1 MTTEDFSVF
10 KQVWCMTCTA
20 VGATAPDL
28 ETLYMIF
35 DDLME
40 YSIEQVL
47 AALKNHRKTS
57 QFMPKPADVI
67 NFIKNNDTTAAESWA
82 LVDWAIMNFGPRAVC
97 FEDPRI
103 AITLNKMGGYFYL
116 INNLTDKNEDFYRK
130 EFIEMFNNVIPE
142 HYPAEMKACLN
153 GTEPVIAYVSAA
165 KQAYAYKQTKEV
177 LNELQ
182 NGAAKISPPP
192 SADYKVLEYR
202 PKIPQM
208 DPEFVA
214 EKRRELETIR
224 DNGGDWVMACLGM
237 MKVKK

>member
-20 VGATAPDL
+20 VGATAPDM

-97 FEDPRI
+97 FEDTRI

-130 EFIEMFNNVIPE
+130 EFIETFNNVIPE

-165 KQAYAYKQTKEV
+165 KQAYAYKQTKDV

-192 SADYKVLEYR
+192 SADYKVLEYK

-224 DNGGDWVMACLGM
+224 DNGGDWVLAALGM
-237 MKVKK
+237 MKVK

>member
-1 MTTEDFSVF
+1 MVIEDFSIF
-10 KQVWCMTCTA
+10 QQAWRMTCAA
-20 VGATAPDL
+20 VGATPPDSS
-28 ETLYMIF
+28 TLYMIF

-97 FEDPRI
+97 FEDTRI

-153 GTEPVIAYVSAA
+153 GTEPLIAYVSAA
-165 KQAYAYKQTKEV
+165 KQAYAYKQTNDV
-177 LNELQ
+177 LSELQ
-182 NGAAKISPPP
+182 NGAAMISPPP
-192 SADYKVLEYR
+192 DTSYRVLEYR

-224 DNGGDWVMACLGM
+224 DNGGDWVTACLGM
-237 MKVKK
+237 MKVK

>member
-20 VGATAPDL
+20 VGATAPDM

-97 FEDPRI
+97 FEDTRI

-130 EFIEMFNNVIPE
+130 EFIETFNNVIPE
-142 HYPAEMKACLN
+142 HYPAEMKACFN

-165 KQAYAYKQTKEV
+165 KQAYAYKQTKDV

-214 EKRRELETIR
+214 EKRRELEAIR
-224 DNGGDWVMACLGM
+224 DNGGDWVLAALGM
-237 MKVKK
+237 MKVK

>member
-1 MTTEDFSVF
+1 MKNNDYLAFADA
-10 KQVWCMTCTA
+10 WIATCN
-20 VGATAPDL
+20 VLGFMAPNDMAL
-28 ETLYMIF
+28 QMIF

-97 FEDPRI
+97 FEDTRI

-153 GTEPVIAYVSAA
+153 GAEPVIAYVSFA
-165 KQAYAYKQTKEV
+165 KQPYAYRKTADV
-177 LNELQ
+177 LNEL
-182 NGAAKISPPP
+182 AAGVLRISPP
-192 SADYKVLEYR
+192 ADTTAVITYEQPKFKVDPGILER
-202 PKIPQM
+202 KKQ
-208 DPEFVA
+208 
-214 EKRRELETIR
+214 ELKELQKKCG
-224 DNGGDWVMACLGM
+224 DNWVLAALNML
-237 MKVKK
+237 KV

>member
-10 KQVWCMTCTA
+10 KQVWCMTCAA
-20 VGATAPDL
+20 VGATSPDL

-97 FEDPRI
+97 FEDTRI

-153 GTEPVIAYVSAA
+153 GTEPLIAYVSAA
-165 KQAYAYKQTKEV
+165 KQAYAYKQTKDV

-182 NGAAKISPPP
+182 NGAVKISPPP
-192 SADYKVLEYR
+192 NADYKVLEYR

-237 MKVKK
+237 MKVK

>member
-1 MTTEDFSVF
+1 MVIEDFSIF
-10 KQVWCMTCTA
+10 QQAWRMTCAA
-20 VGATAPDL
+20 VGATPPDSS
-28 ETLYMIF
+28 TLYMIF

-97 FEDPRI
+97 FEDTRI

-130 EFIEMFNNVIPE
+130 EFIETFNNVIPE
-142 HYPAEMKACLN
+142 HYPTEMKACLN

-165 KQAYAYKQTKEV
+165 KQAYAYKQTKDV

-192 SADYKVLEYR
+192 NTDYKVLEYR

-224 DNGGDWVMACLGM
+224 DNGGDWVTACLGM
-237 MKVKK
+237 MKVK

>member
-1 MTTEDFSVF
+1 MVIEDFSIF
-10 KQVWCMTCTA
+10 QQAWRMTCAA
-20 VGATAPDL
+20 VGATPPDSS
-28 ETLYMIF
+28 TLYMIF

-82 LVDWAIMNFGPRAVC
+82 LVDWAITNFGPRAVC
-97 FEDPRI
+97 FEDTRI

-142 HYPAEMKACLN
+142 HYPAEMKACFN

-165 KQAYAYKQTKEV
+165 KQAYAYKQTNDV
-177 LNELQ
+177 LTELQ

-192 SADYKVLEYR
+192 NTDYKVLEYK

-208 DPEFVA
+208 DPKFVA

-224 DNGGDWVMACLGM
+224 DNGGDWVMAALGM
-237 MKVKK
+237 MKVK

>member
-1 MTTEDFSVF
+1 MTTEDFSLF

-20 VGATAPDL
+20 VGATAPDM

-97 FEDPRI
+97 FEDTRI

-130 EFIEMFNNVIPE
+130 EFIETFNNVIPE

-165 KQAYAYKQTKEV
+165 KQAYAYKQTKDV

-192 SADYKVLEYR
+192 SADYKVLEYK
-202 PKIPQM
+202 PKSPQM

-224 DNGGDWVMACLGM
+224 DKGGDWVMACLGM
-237 MKVKK
+237 MKVK

>member
-1 MTTEDFSVF
+1 MKKNDYVIFSEAWITTCNVLGFS
-10 KQVWCMTCTA
+10 
-20 VGATAPDL
+20 APNDAAL
-28 ETLYMIF
+28 EMIF
-35 DDLME
+35 DLLKD
-40 YSIEQVL
+40 YSLEQVL
-47 AALKNHRKTS
+47 TALKHHCKTS

-130 EFIEMFNNVIPE
+130 EFIETFNNVIPE

-153 GTEPVIAYVSAA
+153 GTEPLIAYVSAA

-177 LNELQ
+177 MNELQ

-192 SADYKVLEYR
+192 NTDYKVLEYK
-202 PKIPQM
+202 PKIPKM
-208 DPEFVA
+208 DPAFVA

>member
-1 MTTEDFSVF
+1 MTTEDFSLF

-20 VGATAPDL
+20 VGATSPDL

-97 FEDPRI
+97 FEDTRI

-130 EFIEMFNNVIPE
+130 EFIETFNNVIPE
-142 HYPAEMKACLN
+142 HYPPEMKACLN

-177 LNELQ
+177 MNELQ

-192 SADYKVLEYR
+192 NTDYKVLEYR

-237 MKVKK
+237 MKVK

>member
-1 MTTEDFSVF
+1 
-10 KQVWCMTCTA
+10 
-20 VGATAPDL
+20 
-28 ETLYMIF
+28 
-35 DDLME
+35 
-40 YSIEQVL
+40 
-47 AALKNHRKTS
+47 
-57 QFMPKPADVI
+57 
-67 NFIKNNDTTAAESWA
+67 
-82 LVDWAIMNFGPRAVC
+82 
-97 FEDPRI
+97 
-103 AITLNKMGGYFYL
+103 MGGYFYL

-153 GTEPVIAYVSAA
+153 GTEPLIAYVSAA
-165 KQAYAYKQTKEV
+165 KQAYAYKQTKDV

-192 SADYKVLEYR
+192 SADYKVLEYK

-237 MKVKK
+237 MKVK

>member
-1 MTTEDFSVF
+1 MVIEDFSIF
-10 KQVWCMTCTA
+10 QQAWRMTCAA
-20 VGATAPDL
+20 VGATPPDSS
-28 ETLYMIF
+28 TLYMIF

-97 FEDPRI
+97 FEDTRI

-130 EFIEMFNNVIPE
+130 EFIETFNNVIPE
-142 HYPAEMKACLN
+142 HYPAEMKACFN

-165 KQAYAYKQTKEV
+165 KQAYAYKQTKDV
-177 LNELQ
+177 MNELQ
-182 NGAAKISPPP
+182 NGAATISPPP
-192 SADYKVLEYR
+192 DASYRVLEYR

-224 DNGGDWVMACLGM
+224 DNGGDWVTACLGM
-237 MKVKK
+237 MKVK

>member
-10 KQVWCMTCTA
+10 KQVWCMTCAA
-20 VGATAPDL
+20 VGATAPDM

-57 QFMPKPADVI
+57 QFMPKPADII

-97 FEDPRI
+97 FEDTRI

-130 EFIEMFNNVIPE
+130 EFIETFNNVIPE
-142 HYPAEMKACLN
+142 HYPAEMKACFN

-165 KQAYAYKQTKEV
+165 KQAYAYKRTNDV
-177 LNELQ
+177 LTELQ

-192 SADYKVLEYR
+192 NTDYKVLEYR

-237 MKVKK
+237 MKVK

>member
-1 MTTEDFSVF
+1 
-10 KQVWCMTCTA
+10 
-20 VGATAPDL
+20 
-28 ETLYMIF
+28 
-35 DDLME
+35 
-40 YSIEQVL
+40 
-47 AALKNHRKTS
+47 
-57 QFMPKPADVI
+57 
-67 NFIKNNDTTAAESWA
+67 
-82 LVDWAIMNFGPRAVC
+82 
-97 FEDPRI
+97 
-103 AITLNKMGGYFYL
+103 MGGYFYL

-130 EFIEMFNNVIPE
+130 EFIETFNNVIPE
-142 HYPAEMKACLN
+142 HYPPEMKACLN
-153 GTEPVIAYVSAA
+153 GTEPLIGYVSAA
-165 KQAYAYKQTKEV
+165 KQAYAYRPTKDV
-177 LNELQ
+177 MNELQ

>member
-1 MTTEDFSVF
+1 MVIEDFSIF
-10 KQVWCMTCTA
+10 QQAWRMTCAA
-20 VGATAPDL
+20 VGATPPDSS
-28 ETLYMIF
+28 TLYMIF

-57 QFMPKPADVI
+57 QFMPKPADVV
-67 NFIKNNDTTAAESWA
+67 NFIKNSDTTAAESWA

-97 FEDPRI
+97 FEDTRI
-103 AITLNKMGGYFYL
+103 AITINKMGGYFYL

-130 EFIEMFNNVIPE
+130 EFIETFNNVIPE
-142 HYPAEMKACLN
+142 HYPPEMKACLN

-165 KQAYAYKQTKEV
+165 KQAYAYKQTKDV
-177 LNELQ
+177 IAELQ
-182 NGAAKISPPP
+182 SGAATISPPP
-192 SADYKVLEYR
+192 DTSYRVLEYR

-224 DNGGDWVMACLGM
+224 DNGGDWVTACLGM
-237 MKVKK
+237 MKVK